1 MHNNRSQHFSPYSAD
16 QTSECWEGANPPYL
30 LGKSMKDKLELL
42 FLITIFVAS
51 VAAITPV

>member
-1 MHNNRSQHFSPYSAD
+1 MSALLPLILL
-16 QTSECWEGANPPYL
+16 TKPLNVVEGANPPFL
-30 LGKSMKDKLELL
+30 LGKNMKDKLELL